1 MYKFMKKLFLINM
14 VFLLIFLVIWIFEI
28 ICYINNDSILI
39 NENLP
44 IIISLVLFVVLIF
57 YIIYNKFKIGFLGV
71 ICLFLISGIT
81 LLILRD
87 SILFY
92 LPFYHNERFV
102 IRECIVIYYSL
113 LSFIFSIVSSFIAVI
128 YYLKFPRT

>member
-1 MYKFMKKLFLINM
+1 MKKLFLINM